1 MGTTKKR
8 GSLAFLGAENL
19 SGNQAENHRHCARN
33 GYGSSVGMDGQTK
46 IATAVGA

>member
-19 SGNQAENHRHCARN
+19 SGNQAENHRYTSN
-33 GYGSSVGMDGQTK
+33 GCSSSIGMDGKTK

>member
-19 SGNQAENHRHCARN
+19 SGNQAENHRRYTSN
-33 GYGSSVGMDGQTK
+33 GCSSSIGMDGQTK
-46 IATAVGA
+46 VATAVGA